1 MCGFVTIQ
9 ASAALGLKRTKRN
22 FVKVR
27 GVRSGQV
34 RPGQVSMF
42 YMNIH
47 VISMCGLMTRQVS
60 AALGLN
66 TFKVRGVRS
75 GQVRSGQVYFLYEYP
90 FDICAFVRKKNRSG
104 SKA

>member
-47 VISMCGLMTRQVS
+47 VISMCGLMRRQVS
-60 AALGLN
+60 AALGLK

-75 GQVRSGQVYFLYEYP
+75 GQVRSIFYMNIHLT
-90 FDICAFVRKKNRSG
+90 FVPL
-104 SKA
+104 